1 MGLITLRK
9 SGLVALGGGRNELH
23 HRPNA
28 PVVLDF
34 FQRKNRK
41 VIRRPFDWPSPLA
54 EDRDSSAT
62 ASLRLGDLCDS
73 VPWQTM
79 RDLRLLPPL

>member
-9 SGLVALGGGRNELH
+9 SGLVAAGGCIELH

-34 FQRKNRK
+34 FQQKNRK
-41 VIRRPFDWPSPLA
+41 VIGRPGRLIGLA
-54 EDRDSSAT
+54 LWTRIVIHHCIV
-62 ASLRLGDLCDS
+62 RLGDICDT
-73 VPWQTM
+73 VPLQSM
-79 RDLRLLPPL
+79 RF